1 MTIKDVN
8 NQINNKKIQACSDV
22 KVSVLTGNDLE
33 AIPEFSDFDIRDD
46 GAVPTVDQVHILVSK
61 LLTEG
66 LWPP

>member
-33 AIPEFSDFDIRDD
+33 AIPEVSDFDIRDD
-46 GAVPTVDQVHILVSK
+46 GAVPTVDQIHVLVSK
-61 LLTEG
+61 LLAEG

>member
-33 AIPEFSDFDIRDD
+33 AIPEVSDFDIRDY
-46 GAVPTVDQVHILVSK
+46 GTVPTVDQIHILVSK
-61 LLTEG
+61 LLAEG